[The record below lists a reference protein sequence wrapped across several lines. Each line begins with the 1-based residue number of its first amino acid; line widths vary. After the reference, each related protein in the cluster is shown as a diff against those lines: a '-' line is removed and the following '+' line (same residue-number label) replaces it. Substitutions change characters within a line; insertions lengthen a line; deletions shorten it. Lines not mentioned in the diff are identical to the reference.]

1 MNKEAFL
8 KEMEGLLQAEPDTLK
23 GGESLDQFRNWDSLA
38 ILLFITL
45 ADESFGVTLSPKG
58 ITACKTIDDLF
69 DLASN
74 GNAH

>member
-1 MNKEAFL
+1 MNKAAFL
-8 KEMEGLLQAEPDTLK
+8 NEMETILQAEPKTLT
-23 GGESLDQFRNWDSLA
+23 GGESLDQFWSWDSMA
-38 ILLFITL
+38 KLLFITL
-45 ADESFGVTLSPKG
+45 ADESFGMTLQPKG